1 MNYVFSDR
9 ANRIK
14 ASEIREL
21 LKLTTRPEI
30 LSFAGGLPAA
40 ELFPLEALGQVAK
53 EVILEEGHVALQY
66 SPTEGFQDLRE
77 MIIAQRLNKVGID
90 ATLEE
95 ICITSG
101 SQQALDFVG
110 KMFINEGDSVMVE
123 SPTYLGALN
132 AFLAYGPQ
140 YLEIPLKSDGLDLDV
155 LERMLQDG
163 HKGKFLYTIPDYQNP
178 SGITLSLEKRK
189 KLMTLANKYDLIVVE
204 DAPYAELVLS
214 GEQLP
219 PLKSMDPEGRVI
231 YLGTFSKTFTP
242 GLRIG
247 WVVASNA
254 LINKFVQIKQGSDLQ
269 TSSLDQRIAARYMKQ
284 YHLDD
289 HIDRI
294 KVVYKKR
301 RDVMIQ
307 TMKEHFH
314 KDITFVES
322 TGGLFTWVCLKEGL
336 DTKKIMEE
344 ALTEHVAFVPG
355 VSFFASGDQHNYMR
369 LNYSCMPEDK
379 IKLGMERLSK
389 VLNAHY
395 TE

>member
-1 MNYVFSDR
+1 MNIVFSDR

-40 ELFPLEALGQVAK
+40 ELFPLEALGKVAK
-53 EVILEEGHVALQY
+53 EVMLEEGHVALQY

-77 MIIAQRLNKVGID
+77 MIIKQRLHKVGIEANLD
-90 ATLEE
+90 E

-110 KMFINEGDSVMVE
+110 KMFINEGDSVFVE

-132 AFLAYGPQ
+132 AFLAYGPH
-140 YLEIPLKSDGLDLDV
+140 YLEIPLKSDGLDLEV
-155 LERMLQDG
+155 LENMLQNG

-189 KLMTLANKYDLIVVE
+189 QLMALANKYDLIVVE
-204 DAPYAELVLS
+204 DAPYAELVLT
-214 GEQLP
+214 GDQLP

-231 YLGTFSKTFTP
+231 YLGTYSKTFTP

-247 WVVASNA
+247 WVVANKT

-289 HIDRI
+289 HIDMI
-294 KVVYKKR
+294 KEVYRKR
-301 RDVMIQ
+301 RDVMIE
-307 TMKEHFH
+307 TMKKHFH

-344 ALTEHVAFVPG
+344 ALAEHVAFVPG
-355 VSFFASGDQHNYMR
+355 VSFFASRDQYHYMR

-379 IKLGMERLSK
+379 IKTGMERLAK
-389 VLNAHY
+389 VLNRYY